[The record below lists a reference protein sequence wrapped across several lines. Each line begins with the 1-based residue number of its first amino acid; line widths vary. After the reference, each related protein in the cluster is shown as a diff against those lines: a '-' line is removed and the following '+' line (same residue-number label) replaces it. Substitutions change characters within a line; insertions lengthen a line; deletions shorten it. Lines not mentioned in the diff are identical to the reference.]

1 MVPGFS
7 HLTVKGYRR
16 LRDVDLELRPLN
28 VLIGANGVG
37 KSSVLDVLDL
47 MAASAGANLESSIT
61 ELGGMASLLTAD
73 GQTTDM
79 VLSLQMAQDG
89 AAPLDYEI
97 KLSSKGYG
105 YEISYEKLMQQRTVK
120 SSTPF
125 KYIDSIGSR
134 IRYQHS
140 PDAAGTFAGTNTRNK
155 R

>member
-7 HLTVKGYRR
+7 RLAVKGYRR

-89 AAPLDYEI
+89 AAPLDYQI
-97 KLSSKGYG
+97 KLSSNGYG
-105 YEISYEKLMQQRTVK
+105 YEI
-120 SSTPF
+120 
-125 KYIDSIGSR
+125 
-134 IRYQHS
+134 
-140 PDAAGTFAGTNTRNK
+140 
-155 R
+155 